1 MTAILLLALGCFVI
15 LLIIAANAYF
25 VAQEFAYMS
34 VDRTQLRTRAAS
46 GDVAASRALEVTDR
60 TSFMLSGAQLG
71 ITVTGLLVGYVAEP
85 LVGEALGDLLSM
97 ADVPRAAAV
106 GVGTVVALA
115 VSTVVQMI
123 FGELFP
129 KNYAIANPT
138 VLALRLAGSTRMYLA
153 VFGWLIMFFDRSANA
168 LLRLLRI
175 EPVHDVNSTADVH
188 DLEHI
193 VDESRQSGELPE
205 DLFLVLDRVLD
216 FPDHDVEHAM
226 IPRTQAGIVAP
237 DTTIGEVRE
246 LMADE
251 HTRYPIIDAA
261 DAPVGVVH
269 LLDVLA
275 TSHPRSAPVTELM
288 RPPVILPT
296 LMPMPEAVEELR
308 CHRSQFACVID
319 EYGGFAGV
327 ISLEDLAEEI
337 LGELTD
343 EHDEEIPLAIVP
355 IGGCAW
361 QMEGAV
367 HVDEVERAVGHD
379 LPRGDFETLSGL
391 IIHEAGGLPS
401 PGDRIC
407 IDLPWAGVPMADEP
421 PLHRW
426 LDVEVC
432 TVQRHVPHTVTVEL
446 KEAEL

>member
-1 MTAILLLALGCFVI
+1 MTTLLLLLVGCLVI

-34 VDRTQLRTRAAS
+34 VDRNQLRTRAAS
-46 GDVAASRALEVTDR
+46 GEVAAAKALKVTNR

-85 LVGEALGDLLSM
+85 LVGEALGDLFGLV
-97 ADVPRAAAV
+97 DVPRAAAV
-106 GVGTVVALA
+106 GAGTVVALG

-138 VLALRLAGSTRMYLA
+138 ALALRLAGSTHLYLVA
-153 VFGWLIMFFDRSANA
+153 FGWLITFFDRSANV
-168 LLRLLRI
+168 LLRLLGI
-175 EPVHDVNSTADVH
+175 QPVHDVDSTADAD
-188 DLEHI
+188 DLEQI
-193 VDESRQSGELPE
+193 VDDSRQSGDLPE
-205 DLFLVLDRVLD
+205 DLFLVLDRLLD

-226 IPRTQAGIVAP
+226 IPRSRAGVVTP
-237 DTTIGEVRE
+237 ETTIDGVRE
-246 LMADE
+246 LMARE
-251 HTRYPIIDAA
+251 HTRYPVIDES

-275 TSHPRSAPVTELM
+275 AEQPWNRPVSDLM

-296 LMPMPEAVEELR
+296 LMTMPDAVDELR
-308 CHRSQFACVID
+308 RQRTQFACVID

-327 ISLEDLAEEI
+327 ISLEDLAEEV

-343 EHDEEIPLAIVP
+343 EHDEEIPLDIVSVAESTWHVN
-355 IGGCAW
+355 GS
-361 QMEGAV
+361 V
-367 HVDEVERAVGHD
+367 HVDEVERAIGYD

-391 IIHEAGGLPS
+391 IIHVSGGLPA
-401 PGDRIC
+401 PGDRVR
-407 IDLPWAGVPMADEP
+407 IDLHSGAVPLTGATPVLRFLEADI
-421 PLHRW
+421 RS
-426 LDVEVC
+426 LD
-432 TVQRHVPHTVTVEL
+432 RHVPHSVVLEL
-446 KEAEL
+446 REETL